1 MVYNRKGTAP
11 WSVDRL
17 AGIESATVDS
27 NIEVPQYIQ
36 PVLNTGVVDEQGDWK
51 GVKSSDS
58 VFHSFSKDV
67 GIPNG
72 GELLQPT
79 IGDATKWPLDM
90 TGYNDIF
97 IAIKPTN
104 GGNYA
109 ITAIMGPDTQ
119 SFANLSPVNPASILK
134 GNTTAESSGDNMYQ
148 LFDDGSEAL
157 TADVWNIFY
166 IEGRLANQKLLQFKI
181 VNNSG
186 GSSDVEVAF
195 MRLV

>member
-36 PVLNTGVVDEQGDWK
+36 PVLNTGVVDEKGDWK

-72 GELLQPT
+72 GEILQPS
-79 IGDATKWPLDM
+79 IGDASRWPLDM
-90 TGYNDIF
+90 TGYNDLF
-97 IAIKPTN
+97 IAIKPTRS
-104 GGNYA
+104 GNYA
-109 ITAIMGPDTQ
+109 ITAVMGPDTV
-119 SFANLSPVNPASILK
+119 SFANLSPVNAAATLK
-134 GNTTAESSGDNMYQ
+134 GSLTGTSLGEILNDS
-148 LFDDGSEAL
+148 SEAL
-157 TADVWNIFY
+157 TSGKWDIF
-166 IEGRLANQKLLQFKI
+166 IIQDRLRNQKLLQFKI
-181 VNNSG
+181 TNNSG
-186 GSSDVEVAF
+186 GDSDVEVAF
-195 MRLV
+195 MRVV